1 VKAQQIEKD
10 RKEALRTSAR
20 LCRSISKSYAIS
32 VDRLGKLGWPEGDL
46 DGDHLVCVVSEQVS
60 EDYLAMLRE
69 KGISYIASCPPQKI
83 RSQILA
89 KA

>member
-1 VKAQQIEKD
+1 VERNATLQN
-10 RKEALRTSAR
+10 TG
-20 LCRSISKSYAIS
+20 RS
-32 VDRLGKLGWPEGDL
+32 DDLTGKLGWPEGDL

-83 RSQILA
+83 GSHDFGQSLKGFVA
-89 KA
+89 